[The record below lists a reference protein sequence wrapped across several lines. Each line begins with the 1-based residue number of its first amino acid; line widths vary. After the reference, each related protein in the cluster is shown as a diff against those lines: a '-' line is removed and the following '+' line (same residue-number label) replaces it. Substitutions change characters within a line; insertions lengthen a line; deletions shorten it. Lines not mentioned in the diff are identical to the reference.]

1 MTTRVRN
8 TVSGAL
14 LIGAL
19 LFVQGG
25 ARLPIP
31 VFPVPFAA
39 QPPPELREPIAD
51 SADAEFL
58 WGLVKRY
65 SEKYQVQGDAVKIYK
80 VIFEESR
87 FLDSVRSKGG
97 EYLGMCQFRPS
108 TFYYNVRAM
117 KELMLLPKDARFS
130 PYNPDHAI
138 HVMTWM
144 WSQGYKDHWGPTR
157 RVERQVAGEEQ
168 VAGEKQEP
176 EARFMAGLSGR

>member
-25 ARLPIP
+25 THLPPP
-31 VFPVPFAA
+31 VFPVPFSAL
-39 QPPPELREPIAD
+39 PPPALGEPIAEG
-51 SADAEFL
+51 ADAAFL

-65 SEKYQVQGDAVKIYK
+65 SEKYRVQDDAVKIYR

-87 FLDSVRSKGG
+87 FLDSVRSRGG

-108 TFYYNVRAM
+108 TFNYNVKAM
-117 KELMLLPKDARFS
+117 KELMLLPKDVRFS
-130 PYNPDHAI
+130 PFNPEHAI

-144 WSQGYKDHWGPTR
+144 WSRGYKDHWGPTR
-157 RVERQVAGEEQ
+157 RVERQVEGE
-168 VAGEKQEP
+168 GEPGP
-176 EARFMAGLSGR
+176 EAVFMAGLANR